1 MELRR
6 QHKLP
11 VLFLLSIISCFSC
24 SSHDEVSSPGAEPS
38 GSGAFVPLFDGKT
51 LEGWSVVPA
60 ETTADWSV
68 RQGTIVGLGSA
79 NRLSYL
85 VWQDDK
91 LTDFEL
97 RLRYRL
103 LTNGNSGVEI
113 RAQPDTSGKRPFEGY
128 HADFGH
134 VGIGPHILGAW
145 DFHFASRKEH
155 PCLRGTRL
163 VIDADETPHHG
174 KIEEALTAED
184 VRRRDWNDVRIIA
197 RGNRFRFFINGK
209 LASEFT
215 DNAKQGQLNQGAIG
229 LQLHDKGMHVEFKD
243 LLLKHFPAE
252 SKAP

>member
-1 MELRR
+1 MELRS
-6 QHKLP
+6 QHKLL
-11 VLFLLSIISCFSC
+11 VLSLVWMICCFSC
-24 SSHDEVSSPGAEPS
+24 SSHDEVASPGTDPS
-38 GSGAFVPLFDGKT
+38 DSGDSVSLFDGKT
-51 LEGWSVVPA
+51 LKGWSVVPA

-68 RQGTIVGLGSA
+68 RQGAIVGLGSA

-85 VWQDDK
+85 VWKDDK

-134 VGIGPHILGAW
+134 VGIGPNILGAW
-145 DFHFASRKEH
+145 DFHFAERIEH

-163 VIDADETPHHG
+163 VIDADETAHHSE
-174 KIEEALTAED
+174 IEGALTLED

-197 RGNRFRFFINGK
+197 RGNRFQFFINSK

-215 DNAKQGQLNQGAIG
+215 DNATLRLNHGAIG

-243 LLLKHFPAE
+243 LRLKRL
-252 SKAP
+252 SN

>member
-1 MELRR
+1 MKLRR
-6 QHKLP
+6 HHKLP
-11 VLFLLSIISCFSC
+11 VLLLLCAIFRLSC
-24 SSHDEVSSPGAEPS
+24 SSHDEVSSLGDKSS
-38 GSGAFVPLFDGKT
+38 GRGAFIPLFDGKT
-51 LEGWSVVPA
+51 LRGWSVVPQKTA
-60 ETTADWSV
+60 ADWSV
-68 RQGTIVGLGSA
+68 GQGTIVGVGSA

-103 LTNGNSGVEI
+103 FTNGNSGIEI
-113 RAQPDTSGKRPFEGY
+113 RAQPDASGKRPFEGY

-134 VGIGPHILGAW
+134 VGIGPNILGAW
-145 DFHFASRKEH
+145 DSHFASRKEH

-163 VIDADETPHHG
+163 VIDADETPHHS
-174 KIEEALTAED
+174 KIEATLTAED
-184 VRRRDWNDVRIIA
+184 VHRRDWNNVRIIA
-197 RGNRFRFFINGK
+197 RGNRFQFFINGK

-215 DNAKQGQLNQGAIG
+215 DNAKQGQLNHGAIG

-243 LLLKHFPAE
+243 LFLKHFTAE